1 MRLEIVPWWRAALY
15 QQVVSE
21 RDGALYTVLNI
32 DISRCP
38 HVVTASDSAGRIT
51 VRAVDTWANAYL
63 AVPEE
68 PEALATIARHFT
80 IEGME
85 QSWPA

>member
-1 MRLEIVPWWRAALY
+1 MRFEIVPWWRVVPY
-15 QQVVSE
+15 RQVISE

-38 HVVTASDSAGRIT
+38 HVVTAFDPAGRIT
-51 VRAVDTWANAYL
+51 VRTVDPNANAYL
-63 AVPEE
+63 AIPEE
-68 PEALATIARHFT
+68 PEALAVIARYFT

-85 QSWPA
+85 PTK